1 MVNQTRFPRLALYT
15 FGIFRRP
22 SADPANDGFHAI
34 NDANLAAAEAA
45 AGFIARSGY
54 DGDPGPASWG
64 AHAYPRFYT
73 GGDAHSPSTL
83 SLWADLESPMA
94 FTYHGLHAAALA
106 RGREWFVKPAPPGQK
121 PAWPPYVLWWVAGD
135 HTPDWQ
141 EAVARHE
148 HLHDHGASAHAFGW
162 HAPFDAAGNPAMI
175 DRAKLRALA
184 ARNAEPHP
192 APEPT

>member
-1 MVNQTRFPRLALYT
+1 MTNAPGLALYT

-22 SADPANDGFHAI
+22 SADPANAGFHAR
-34 NDANLAAAEAA
+34 NEPNLAAAEAA

-64 AHAYPRFYT
+64 PHAYPRFYR

-83 SLWADLESPMA
+83 SLWDSLEAPMA
-94 FTYHGLHAAALA
+94 FTYHGIHAEALA
-106 RGREWFVKPAPPGQK
+106 HGRDWFLKPVPPPAR

-135 HTPDWQ
+135 HRPHWQ

-148 HLHDHGASAHAFGW
+148 HLHDHGASSQAFDW
-162 HAPFDAAGNPAMI
+162 QTPLDAAGRPAMI
-175 DRAKLRALA
+175 DRARVRQLA
-184 ARNAEPHP
+184 ARNATP
-192 APEPT
+192 A